1 MVKLKFIIRDNA
13 LVLRISEGKQRYYKS
28 VKHLLKGNP
37 NIERHWNNDKERF
50 SSYAVSCAENNQAL
64 DDFKRFYLS
73 LIRENPELSAKQATQ
88 YYSAS
93 KQEVEPT
100 IEKSAANKPDA
111 DLVEDFLKIVV
122 EREKAKQGCNF
133 EAYDKLHK
141 KCKKILKGFSSLT
154 FQSINYDK
162 CLSIANTFA
171 KHKGYKNTAKTF
183 RNFLGK
189 ASDDANVNF
198 KVSQIGGF
206 KFSHYDPKINE
217 IDTKKPDVLTPEQLK
232 TFLNMDMDKITPA
245 HRDRK
250 RVELYHDFCVF
261 MFHSFFAPCDVIK
274 LKYKD
279 IDRQGMIRVKRKKTH
294 KPVEI
299 PVNPVMAKIIDKY
312 RGQTKNGYIF
322 PIMDD
327 EKEKGYETKD
337 YLFKK
342 FRERVNTWLK
352 YVGKELGTDYALYA
366 YVFRHTAI
374 TFALDNNI
382 PISYVAMAAGTSIE
396 MIQKHYYN
404 GNNPQNTER
413 LQQVFMCA
421 AD

>member
-1 MVKLKFIIRDNA
+1 MVKLKFIIRDNV

-37 NIERHWNNDKERF
+37 NIERHWNSDKERF
-50 SSYAVSCAENNQAL
+50 SGYAISCAENNQAL

-73 LIRENPELSAKQATQ
+73 LIREYPELSAQQVAQ

-93 KQEVEPT
+93 KQDIELNIEASAVNQNSEDSVE
-100 IEKSAANKPDA
+100 A
-111 DLVEDFLKIVV
+111 FLKVV
-122 EREKAKQGCNF
+122 IEREKAKLGCYF
-133 EAYDKLHK
+133 ENYDKLLK
-141 KCKKILKGFSSLT
+141 KCRKIFKSFSTLT
-154 FQSINYDK
+154 FQSIDYDK
-162 CLSIANTFA
+162 CVKIAHIFA
-171 KHKGYKNTAKTF
+171 KHNGYTNTTKVF
-183 RNFLGK
+183 RIFLGK
-189 ASDDANVNF
+189 ASKDANVSF
-198 KVSQIGGF
+198 TISQIGDF
-206 KFSHYDPKINE
+206 KFKNYNPNINE

-245 HRDRK
+245 YRDRK
-250 RVELYHDFCVF
+250 RVELYYDFCVF

-279 IDRQGMIRVKRKKTH
+279 IDRQDMIRVKRKKTH

-327 EKEKGYETKD
+327 EKEKEYKQRD
-337 YLFKK
+337 YIFKN
-342 FRERVNTWLK
+342 FGICINAWLK
-352 YVGKELGTDYALYA
+352 HVGKELGTDYALYA

-421 AD
+421 AN

>member
-1 MVKLKFIIRDNA
+1 MVKLKFIIRDKA

-64 DDFKRFYLS
+64 NDFKGFYLL
-73 LIRENPELSAKQATQ
+73 LIKENPELSAKQVAR

-93 KQEVEPT
+93 KQDLELEPEAPDVNKDSMDSVE
-100 IEKSAANKPDA
+100 A
-111 DLVEDFLKIVV
+111 FLKIVI

-133 EAYDKLHK
+133 EAYDKLLK
-141 KCKKILKGFSSLT
+141 KCRKIFKGFSTLT
-154 FQSINYDK
+154 FQSIDYDK
-162 CLSIANTFA
+162 CVKIAHLFA
-171 KHKGYKNTAKTF
+171 KHRGYIYTAKAF
-183 RNFLGK
+183 RNLLGK

-206 KFSHYDPKINE
+206 KFSHYDPEINE

-232 TFLNMDMDKITPA
+232 TFLNMDVDKITPA
-245 HRDRK
+245 YRDRK
-250 RVELYHDFCVF
+250 QVELYHDFCVF
-261 MFHSFFAPCDVIK
+261 MFHSFFSPCDVIK
-274 LKYKD
+274 LKYRD
-279 IDRQGMIRVKRKKTH
+279 IDKYCMIRVKRKKTH

-327 EKEKGYETKD
+327 EKEKGYKAKD

-342 FRERVNTWLK
+342 FRACVNIWLK
-352 YVGKELGTDYALYA
+352 HTGKELGTDYALYA

-421 AD
+421 AN